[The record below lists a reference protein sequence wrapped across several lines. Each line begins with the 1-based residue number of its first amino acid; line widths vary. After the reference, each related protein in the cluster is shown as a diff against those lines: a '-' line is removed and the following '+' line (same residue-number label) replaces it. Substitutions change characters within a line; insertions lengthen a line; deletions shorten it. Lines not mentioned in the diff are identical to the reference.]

1 MKSKIP
7 FVTAP
12 KFKEEAA
19 YIQLKHP
26 LTNKDIYITGISKTL
41 YSALF
46 QHKGLRFGEI
56 LEHILAAQPD
66 LDESVLMEHMNKLL
80 ELNLVRLEDADE
92 W

>member
-7 FVTAP
+7 FVAAP
-12 KFKEEAA
+12 KFKEEEV
-19 YIQLKHP
+19 YIKLKHP
-26 LTNKDIYITGISKTL
+26 VTLKDIYITGISKTL

-46 QHKGLRFGEI
+46 QHKGLSLGEI

-66 LDESVLMEHMNKLL
+66 LDESVLMEHMNELL
-80 ELNLVRLEDADE
+80 ELNLVRLDDADE